1 LNRVTEDEKAIEIG
15 KVLGH
20 WNPLGDGATAAK
32 DFANVLHRPVETAEM
47 EPPGSVRPARRLQ
60 TSQSRRSTY
69 QLQSGRK
76 RR

>member
-32 DFANVLHRPVETAEM
+32 DFANVLRRPVEIATH
-47 EPPGSVRPARRLQ
+47 R
-60 TSQSRRSTY
+60 RRSRAISAA
-69 QLQSGRK
+69 LV
-76 RR
+76 

>member
-32 DFANVLHRPVETAEM
+32 DFANVLHRSVETAAVLGY
-47 EPPGSVRPARRLQ
+47 GS
-60 TSQSRRSTY
+60 THI
-69 QLQSGRK
+69 K
-76 RR
+76 R